1 MEIKA
6 AVEHDK
12 KGALGFVIFDN
23 QTRRNAM
30 TLAMWRSLA
39 STLDGFATDPAVRTV
54 VLAGA
59 GNHAFVSG
67 SDISEFDRVRNTPKA
82 TDYYNA
88 TVEAAEA
95 KLFRLAKPTVAKLKG
110 VCVGGGV
117 GIAVCCDI
125 RIASETARFA
135 VTSAKLGLGYG
146 VNGVKR
152 IYELVGPSAAAD
164 LLYSG
169 RMISA
174 QEALQIG
181 LVTTVVH
188 DDLIDDHVEYYA
200 ETIAA
205 NAPLSIAASKAAI
218 QACGDRAIDHEM
230 LEKMV
235 NDCYAS
241 DDYTEGRQ
249 AFNKKRKPQFNG
261 K

>member
-1 MEIKA
+1 MEVKA
-6 AVEHDK
+6 AVEHRK
-12 KGALGFVIFDN
+12 RGALDYVIFDN
-23 QTRRNAM
+23 PTKRNAM
-30 TLAMWRSLA
+30 TLAMWQSLA
-39 STLDGFATDPAVRTV
+39 TAMDRFALDPEVRAVILV
-54 VLAGA
+54 GS
-59 GNHAFVSG
+59 GNKAFVSG
-67 SDISEFDRVRNTPKA
+67 SDISEFDKNRNTPKA
-82 TDYYNA
+82 IDHYNA
-88 TVEAAEA
+88 TVEIAEA
-95 KLFRLAKPTVAKLKG
+95 KLFQLPKPTIAKLKG

-117 GIAVCCDI
+117 GIAVCTDI

-146 VNGVKR
+146 VKGVKR

-181 LVTTVVH
+181 LVTAVVC
-188 DDLIDDHVEYYA
+188 DDLIDDHVENYA
-200 ETIAA
+200 KTIAA
-205 NAPLSIAASKAAI
+205 NAPLSISASKAAI
-218 QACGDRAIDHEM
+218 QACGDGAIDHEI

-235 NDCYAS
+235 DDCYAS

-249 AFNKKRKPQFNG
+249 AFSEKRKPQFNG

>member
-1 MEIKA
+1 MEVKA
-6 AVEHDK
+6 AVEHGK
-12 KGALGFVIFDN
+12 KGALGFVVFDN
-23 QTRRNAM
+23 QTKRNAM
-30 TLAMWRSLA
+30 TLAMWRSFA
-39 STLDGFATDPAVRTV
+39 SALNTFASDPTVRTII
-54 VLAGA
+54 LAGA
-59 GNHAFVSG
+59 GNQAFVSG
-67 SDISEFDRVRNTPKA
+67 SDISEFDKVRNTPK
-82 TDYYNA
+82 TINYYNA

-95 KLFRLAKPTVAKLKG
+95 KLFRLSKPTIAKLKG

-117 GIAVCCDI
+117 GIAVCSDI

-146 VNGVKR
+146 VSGVKR

-181 LVTTVVH
+181 LVTAVVH
-188 DDLIDDHVEYYA
+188 DDLIDNHVEDYA

-218 QACGDRAIDHEM
+218 QACGDRVIDHEM

-235 NDCYAS
+235 DDCYAS
-241 DDYTEGRQ
+241 DDYDEGRN
-249 AFNKKRKPQFNG
+249 AFSQKRKPQFNG